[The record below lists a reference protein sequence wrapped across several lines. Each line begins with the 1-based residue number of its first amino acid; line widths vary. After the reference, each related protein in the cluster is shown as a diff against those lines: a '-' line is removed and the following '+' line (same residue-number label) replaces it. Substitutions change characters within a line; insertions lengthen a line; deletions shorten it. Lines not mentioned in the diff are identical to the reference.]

1 MTVSDFSKQLKEGT
15 KKSHSMAENTSFVAS
30 FLRGVVDESKY
41 RQLVANFYFIY
52 HALESEINIHK
63 DNPFIGPMR
72 LNGLARHDALVED
85 CKYFYGD
92 DWQDTIRPTEQ
103 TQRYISRIHEVAKN
117 NPELLIGHHY
127 TRYMGDLSGGQILKG
142 IAQKALGLKEDGLA
156 FYEFPEIL
164 DKKKFKE
171 SYRRVLDTMIPAT
184 QKDVDGIIVE
194 ANYAFRL
201 NMYMFE
207 EIQGDA
213 KGSLGK
219 IILNSIG
226 EFISKRFRS

>member
-1 MTVSDFSKQLKEGT
+1 MSISDFSKQLKEGT
-15 KKSHSMAENTSFVAS
+15 KKSHTMAENTSFVAS

-52 HALESEINIHK
+52 HALETEVENNK
-63 DNPFIGPMR
+63 DNPFVGPMR
-72 LNGLARHDALVED
+72 LNGLPRHDALVED

-92 DWQDTIRPTEQ
+92 NWKDIIRPTEQ
-103 TQRYISRIHEVAKN
+103 TQRYVSRIHEVAKE
-117 NPELLIGHHY
+117 NPELLIAHHY

-142 IAQKALGLKEDGLA
+142 ITQKALGLKEDGLA
-156 FYEFPEIL
+156 FYEFPEIW
-164 DKKKFKE
+164 DKKGFKE
-171 SYRRVLDTMIPAT
+171 SYRRVLDTIIPAT

-213 KGSLGK
+213 RGSFCK
-219 IILNSIG
+219 IISNSIS
-226 EFISKRFRS
+226 EFIARFRS

>member
-1 MTVSDFSKQLKEGT
+1 MAIINFSKQLKEGT
-15 KKSHSMAENTSFVAS
+15 KKSHTMAENTSFVAS

-41 RQLVANFYFIY
+41 RQLIANFYFIY

-156 FYEFPEIL
+156 FYEFPEIS
-164 DKKKFKE
+164 DKKGFKE

-184 QKDVDGIIVE
+184 QKNVDGIIVE

-213 KGSLGK
+213 RGSFCK
-219 IILNSIG
+219 IISNSIS
-226 EFISKRFRS
+226 EFIARFRS